1 MASGEDQKAKRN
13 LDMGLCWCGRLKQ
26 HIDWLMCRGRGVG
39 PKKGR
44 VRVRVMACV
53 GARSRSTYRTVMR
66 RERFMGDL
74 KWKRNNVYG
83 GLGKLWKE

>member
-1 MASGEDQKAKRN
+1 M
-13 LDMGLCWCGRLKQ
+13 
-26 HIDWLMCRGRGVG
+26 G